1 MDIKTESLTIYE
13 YDEKNRRTKELYT
26 NTTVRLIDGVVVK
39 DETTSRETVLTYPE
53 STHYSVETT
62 HTVVKDGVSETHNK
76 FEMYLDDEYRKL
88 MRFTTDGN
96 DAYAH
101 LVSCVYDEHDRVI
114 SCETCMKNNI
124 IEKEEYSYCDDGSYT
139 LSKTYKKEGNVFRV
153 SRTTFDK
160 NNEVIKHEYG
170 CTEYSNTNL
179 RLIEYYE
186 GTDIKKK
193 ETQILSDCSFDYVT
207 YYNKNGNVIAEYRI
221 YKHINGADAI
231 ECMDRY
237 EYDDKGRILYHIS
250 REGMSINTY
259 DVIENGVIKDTYID
273 YIEGPDMTLELD
285 TMTIEEYS
293 INDTERKN
301 TLKRTEYDG
310 FLVCVSESKF
320 DTNEDGDE
328 VITTITTNK
337 FIKPN
342 KLNRNE
348 EKKIVTTTTKN
359 KTSIK
364 TNVDEYSIDGKLLFT
379 NISNNEFNS
388 IGLPIRCENISNR
401 YDVSDSYFVI

>member
-1 MDIKTESLTIYE
+1 MDIKTKTLTIYE
-13 YDEKNRRTKELYT
+13 YDEKNRRTKELFT
-26 NTTVRLIDGVVVK
+26 NNTVRLIDGVVVK

-53 STHYSVETT
+53 TTHYSVETT
-62 HTVVKDGVSETHNK
+62 HTVVKDGASETHNK
-76 FEMYLDDEYRKL
+76 FEMYLDNDYRKL
-88 MRFTTDGN
+88 MRFTTDEN

-114 SCETCMKNNI
+114 SRETCMQNNI
-124 IEKEEYSYCDDGSYT
+124 TEKEEYSYCDDGSYIVA
-139 LSKTYKKEGNVFRV
+139 KTYKKEGNVFRV
-153 SRTTFDK
+153 SRTTLDK

-179 RLIEYYE
+179 RHIEYYE

-193 ETQILSDCSFDYVT
+193 ETKILSDCSFDYVT
-207 YYNKNGNVIAEYRI
+207 YYDKNGNVIADYRI

-250 REGMSINTY
+250 REGMSVNSY

-293 INDTERKN
+293 IDDTERKN

-328 VITTITTNK
+328 VVTNITTHK
-337 FIKPN
+337 FIKPS
-342 KLNRNE
+342 KLNNE
-348 EKKIVTTTTKN
+348 EKRVVTTTTKN

-364 TNVDEYSIDGKLLFT
+364 TNVEEYSIDGKLLFT
-379 NISNNEFNS
+379 NSFSNEFNS

-401 YDVSDSYFVI
+401 YDVSDDYFII

>member
-1 MDIKTESLTIYE
+1 MDIRTGALTKYE
-13 YDEKNRRTKELYT
+13 YDDKNRKTKELFI
-26 NTTVRLIDGVVVK
+26 NNTVRMICNEVVK
-39 DETTSRETVLTYPE
+39 EETTSYETILTYPD

-62 HTVVKDGVSETHNK
+62 HTVVKDGVSKTYNK

-88 MRFTTDGN
+88 MRYTTDEN

-114 SCETCMKNNI
+114 SRETCMKNNI
-124 IEKEEYSYCDDGSYT
+124 IEKEEYSYCDDGSYIVA
-139 LSKTYKKEGNVFRV
+139 KTYKKEGNVFRV

-170 CTEYSNTNL
+170 CAEYSNTNL
-179 RLIEYYE
+179 RHIEYYE

-207 YYNKNGNVIAEYRI
+207 HYDKNGNVIAEYRI
-221 YKHINGADAI
+221 YKYINGADAI

-250 REGMSINTY
+250 REGMSVNSY

-285 TMTIEEYS
+285 MITIEEYS
-293 INDTERKN
+293 IDDTKRKN

-310 FLVCVSESKF
+310 FFVCVSESKF

-328 VITTITTNK
+328 VVTTITTRK
-337 FIKPN
+337 FIKPSESN
-342 KLNRNE
+342 KNE
-348 EKKIVTTTTKN
+348 ERRIVVTTTKN

-364 TNVDEYSIDGKLLFT
+364 TSVEEYSIDGKLLFANT
-379 NISNNEFNS
+379 SSNEFNS
-388 IGLPIRCENISNR
+388 NGLPIRYENICKQYN
-401 YDVSDSYFVI
+401 VSDDYFII

>member
-26 NTTVRLIDGVVVK
+26 NNTVRFIDGVVVK

-88 MRFTTDGN
+88 MRFTTDVN

-114 SCETCMKNNI
+114 SRETCMKNNI
-124 IEKEEYSYCDDGSYT
+124 IEKEEFSYCDDGSYIV
-139 LSKTYKKEGNVFRV
+139 SKTYKKEGNVFRV

-170 CTEYSNTNL
+170 STEYSNTNL
-179 RLIEYYE
+179 RHIEYYE

-207 YYNKNGNVIAEYRI
+207 HYNKNGNVIAEYRI
-221 YKHINGADAI
+221 YKYINGADAI

-250 REGMSINTY
+250 REGMTINSY
-259 DVIENGVIKDTYID
+259 DIIENGVIKDTYID

-293 INDTERKN
+293 IYDTERKN
-301 TLKRTEYDG
+301 ILKRTEYDG
-310 FLVCVSESKF
+310 FLICVSESKLGI
-320 DTNEDGDE
+320 NENGDE

-364 TNVDEYSIDGKLLFT
+364 TSVEEYSIDGKLLFT
-379 NISNNEFNS
+379 NISINEFNS